1 MSNII
6 TKAIKILNED
16 YETLERVPGD
26 PVVNTVMGKAKE
38 DAEEAAKAVEKV
50 MHEVSTPDELK
61 EPKMPKTKDL
71 KDMGLVEQMLNE
83 EEYEEEKENEEIIE
97 FLNENSHF
105 FNYLNIT
112 NMGYIEAS
120 GDLGEV
126 NGVQASLYFVYDD
139 DGYEV
144 FLGISDDDEDSLDEE
159 QLEALSSTMKY
170 YVPDYNFVATP
181 NYGDID
187 VNYVV
192 YTEDDLDEQSSLDI
206 LNTLLNNT
214 YSLTQ
219 DFYDIVSFIPED
231 FDGES
236 LVLNEMKGE
245 DFFNKEVHGKLD
257 GIENPTLQDYIDAL
271 ENR

>member
-6 TKAIKILNED
+6 TKAIKVLNED

-50 MHEVSTPDELK
+50 MDEVSTPDEPK

-83 EEYEEEKENEEIIE
+83 EDFDEEEENSDILE
-97 FLNENSHF
+97 FLNENSDF
-105 FNYLNIT
+105 FTDINVT
-112 NMGYIEAS
+112 NMGYIEAY
-120 GDLGEV
+120 GDLGEK

-144 FLGISDDDEDSLDEE
+144 FLGISDEDEDSLDDE
-159 QLEALSSTMKY
+159 QLEALGSTMKY
-170 YVPDYNFVATP
+170 YVPDHNFVAAP

-192 YTEDDLDEQSSLDI
+192 YVNDVLDEQSSLDI
-206 LNTLLNNT
+206 LNTLINNT

-219 DFYDIVSFIPED
+219 DFYDIISFIPEE
-231 FDGES
+231 FGEES
-236 LVLNEMKGE
+236 LVLNETKGE
-245 DFFNKEVHGKLD
+245 NVFNKDVHGKLED
-257 GIENPTLQDYIDAL
+257 IENPTLQDYINAL